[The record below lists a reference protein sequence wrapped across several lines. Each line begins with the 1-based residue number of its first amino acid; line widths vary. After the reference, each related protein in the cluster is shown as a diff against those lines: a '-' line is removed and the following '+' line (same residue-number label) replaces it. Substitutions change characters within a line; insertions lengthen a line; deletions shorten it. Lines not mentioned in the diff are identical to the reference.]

1 MAIRIS
7 SRQLTPS
14 LLQAALGGA
23 VALLPACFD
32 LERTNGFGEGEIR
45 VAVVDGEGSPVAGA
59 RVAIEGARQAAL
71 TDDTGLAVVG
81 GLVVGDYAIRV
92 AVDADADG
100 VPEAG
105 AVRGEASIRLAPL
118 RRVERLTTFE
128 LPTTTV
134 VATDSVSGTVTGC
147 GAGELC
153 RVVAFRHITL
163 GTAGGRSREVALPIE
178 GTAGVSTDGSWRID
192 GLLPGTVT
200 VLATA
205 YTKSVATQPLQQM
218 IAASRPLRFA
228 VVDVDVGADAIALA
242 VDTDVPD
249 SVTATLEVAAAPD
262 KLERLQGDVDYL
274 VPGSGTEVSPGLRG
288 AFGGLSVATP
298 TVEID
303 IPVSVFDL
311 SAQADG
317 VVGQVAAMAGV
328 PGIGALLPIVLGLP
342 AVDDTACV
350 DADEDCLCDLVDPFP
365 GCASN
370 DPAECTPAAPIV
382 CE

>member
-1 MAIRIS
+1 M
-7 SRQLTPS
+7 
-14 LLQAALGGA
+14 
-23 VALLPACFD
+23 ALLPGCFD
-32 LERTNGFGEGEIR
+32 LERANGFGEGEIR
-45 VAVVDGEGSPVAGA
+45 VAVVDGAGSPVVGA
-59 RVAIEGARQAAL
+59 RVAIEGAHQAAL

-81 GLVVGDYAIRV
+81 DLVVGDYAVRV
-92 AVDADADG
+92 SVDDDADG
-100 VPEAG
+100 VTDAG

-118 RRVERLTTFE
+118 RGVERLTTYE

-147 GAGELC
+147 AAGELC

-178 GTAGVSTDGSWRID
+178 GSAGVGTDGTWRID

-200 VLATA
+200 VVATA

-228 VVDVDVGADAIALA
+228 VVDVDVGAGA
-242 VDTDVPD
+242 VDLVVDTEVPPD
-249 SVTATLEVAAAPD
+249 GVTATLEVAAAPD
-262 KLERLQGDVDYL
+262 DLERLEGDVDYL
-274 VPGSGTEVSPGLRG
+274 VPGSGTDVSPGLRG
-288 AFGGLSVATP
+288 AFAGLSVATP

-303 IPVSVFDL
+303 IPVSVFDM

-317 VVGQVAAMAGV
+317 VVGQVAAVAGV

-342 AVDDTACV
+342 AVDDTACI

-370 DPAECTPAAPIV
+370 DPVECTPAAPIV